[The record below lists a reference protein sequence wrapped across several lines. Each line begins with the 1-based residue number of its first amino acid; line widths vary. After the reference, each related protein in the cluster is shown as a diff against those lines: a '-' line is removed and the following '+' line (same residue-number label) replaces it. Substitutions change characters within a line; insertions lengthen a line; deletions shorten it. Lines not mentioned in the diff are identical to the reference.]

1 MVLHATGMGYD
12 IIIYLRNN
20 LWHCTVTASLILLL
34 VENVAYMLQVS
45 HCHLLRLDLDLF
57 TISMVSKT
65 AVENFNSE
73 FYWFQLMFPHVSTSC
88 TSFHSCWLSSGNG
101 SHAIWTFVAPMLA
114 IILVRMIMCLSL
126 QAVLMCYV

>member
-12 IIIYLRNN
+12 IIIYLTT
-20 LWHCTVTASLILLL
+20 CGTVLLL
-34 VENVAYMLQVS
+34 PASFFSWLKMLHIMLQVS

-73 FYWFQLMFPHVSTSC
+73 LYWFQLMFPHVSTSC